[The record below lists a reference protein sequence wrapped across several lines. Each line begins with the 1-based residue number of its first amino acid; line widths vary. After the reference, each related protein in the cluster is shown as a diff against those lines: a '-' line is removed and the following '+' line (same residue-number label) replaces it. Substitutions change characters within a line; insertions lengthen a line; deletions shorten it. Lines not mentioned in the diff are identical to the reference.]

1 MSIIALFGAG
11 GKIGCRITDRLKE
24 SSHRV
29 MYVEPGESG
38 RANLA
43 RRGLS
48 PTAQSQAVAE
58 AEIAI
63 LAVPDNLIARVS
75 AEIAP
80 QLRRGAMVVSLDPA
94 APCAGRVTLR
104 PDLACFVTHPCHPP
118 VFNDES
124 DPEARRDFY
133 GGVRARQNIVCALL
147 QGSEQDYARGEALAR
162 EIFAP
167 VMKAHRV
174 TVEQMTILEPAL
186 VETTSQTCMQVIR
199 EAMDEAIRRGVPAE
213 AARDFLLGHI
223 NIQLAIFFGEVDV
236 QFSDGAKMAMNRA
249 RSIIIKPDWAR
260 VFEPENIRECL
271 EAITKPLTESPKA
284 GSR

>member
-1 MSIIALFGAG
+1 MSVIALFGAG

-24 SSHRV
+24 SRHRV
-29 MYVEPGESG
+29 LYVEPGTAG
-38 RANLA
+38 QANLA

-48 PTAQSQAVAE
+48 PTTADDALGE
-58 AEIAI
+58 ADTIVLAI
-63 LAVPDNLIARVS
+63 PDNLIAQVS

-80 QLRRGAMVVSLDPA
+80 LLKPGAMIVGLDPA

-104 PDLACFVTHPCHPP
+104 PDLSCFVTHPCHPP
-118 VFNDES
+118 VFNDET
-124 DPEARRDFY
+124 DPQARRDFY
-133 GGVRARQNIVCALL
+133 GGIRARQNIVCALL
-147 QGSEQDYARGEALAR
+147 QGSDEDYLRGEALAR
-162 EIFAP
+162 EMFAP

-174 TVEQMTILEPAL
+174 TVEQMAILEPAL

-199 EAMDEAIRRGVPAE
+199 EALDEAIRRGVPAE

-249 RSIIIKPDWAR
+249 RSIIIQPDWIR

-271 EAITKPLTESPKA
+271 QAITQPAAPARS
-284 GSR
+284 

>member
-11 GKIGCRITDRLKE
+11 GKIGCRITDRLKG

-43 RRGLS
+43 RRGLL
-48 PTAQSQAVAE
+48 PTPQNEAVAE
-58 AEIAI
+58 AEIVV
-63 LAVPDNLIARVS
+63 LAVPDNLIAMVS
-75 AEIAP
+75 AQIAP
-80 QLRRGAMVVSLDPA
+80 ILRPGAMVVGLDPA
-94 APCAGRVTLR
+94 APCAGRVALR
-104 PDLACFVTHPCHPP
+104 PDLSCFVTHPCHPP
-118 VFNDES
+118 VFSDES

-133 GGVRARQNIVCALL
+133 GGVRAKQNIVCALL
-147 QGSEQDYARGEALAR
+147 QGSPEDYARGEALAR

-174 TVEQMTILEPAL
+174 TVEQMSILEPAL

-199 EAMDEAIRRGVPAE
+199 EALDEAIRRGVPAE

-249 RSIIIKPDWAR
+249 RSIIIQPDWAR

-271 EAITKPLTESPKA
+271 EAITQPAPPA
-284 GSR
+284 HP